1 MCAHSFER
9 VFKPHEGPGDLDC
22 DLIKRLKY
30 FGEISSVRRRFDKA
44 GEIGG
49 DPA

>member
-9 VFKPHEGPGDLDC
+9 VFKPHEGPEHLDC

-30 FGEISSVRRRFDKA
+30 FGEAPQVHACGWTLTDDK
-44 GEIGG
+44 
-49 DPA
+49 